1 MGDGRYYSS
10 NQFFSIVYLT
20 ILIIFLM
27 VTFMLYIY
35 KGKKESV
42 LVLFAVLLVSIL
54 TRFVETIAVSSTVM
68 ELCKGLN
75 IIFLSIF
82 MMLYTHSLLYS
93 KKIIDQSIFI
103 FLTFLFCLS
112 YVLLLFKPDYIIVA
126 YILLTIN
133 INILANYFIPYSVT
147 TSIFG
152 DIKELV
158 LDYVFIIDDH
168 CKVIYKNNSI
178 LHSDIFNRIDKID
191 IRAIEEL
198 FVKPSIVRK
207 AYDKSFIKV
216 LGDDLYFQYNKKEII
231 NKNSIAGYI
240 ITFTD
245 ITDLINMLDNLK
257 IKKEEA
263 NSINTQLA
271 LYKEIVYDKEKER
284 EINILLQEIA
294 NNQQKSMQI
303 LKKEI
308 GYLRKNINEDF
319 KVNIEKA
326 IEKAKEDL
334 FDVRSVVSK
343 YINYYDN

>member
-133 INILANYFIPYSVT
+133 IN
-147 TSIFG
+147 
-152 DIKELV
+152 
-158 LDYVFIIDDH
+158 
-168 CKVIYKNNSI
+168 
-178 LHSDIFNRIDKID
+178 
-191 IRAIEEL
+191 
-198 FVKPSIVRK
+198 
-207 AYDKSFIKV
+207 
-216 LGDDLYFQYNKKEII
+216 
-231 NKNSIAGYI
+231 
-240 ITFTD
+240 
-245 ITDLINMLDNLK
+245 
-257 IKKEEA
+257 
-263 NSINTQLA
+263 
-271 LYKEIVYDKEKER
+271 
-284 EINILLQEIA
+284 
-294 NNQQKSMQI
+294 
-303 LKKEI
+303 
-308 GYLRKNINEDF
+308 
-319 KVNIEKA
+319 
-326 IEKAKEDL
+326 
-334 FDVRSVVSK
+334 
-343 YINYYDN
+343 